1 MERLIK
7 EFITDVRDKVIS
19 SFLCIHRFKSQFT
32 KKKKKKESV
41 HCVKLQIHLTG
52 RCSLLLVPMR
62 PGNLQDVELE
72 PEVVGR
78 EKVGDLF
85 FWFSPIIICLCH
97 KHIYIYICVC
107 VYPWPSLVAQ
117 W

>member
-1 MERLIK
+1 MSGTRLYLPSRA
-7 EFITDVRDKVIS
+7 FIGLRVS
-19 SFLCIHRFKSQFT
+19 AL

-72 PEVVGR
+72 PDSGSGR
-78 EKVGDLF
+78 QRKSRGFILLVQSYNYLF
-85 FWFSPIIICLCH
+85 MP
-97 KHIYIYICVC
+97 
-107 VYPWPSLVAQ
+107 
-117 W
+117 

>member
-1 MERLIK
+1 MSGTRLYLPSCA
-7 EFITDVRDKVIS
+7 FIGLRVS
-19 SFLCIHRFKSQFT
+19 SL
-32 KKKKKKESV
+32 KKKKKESV

-97 KHIYIYICVC
+97 KHIYIYVCVC